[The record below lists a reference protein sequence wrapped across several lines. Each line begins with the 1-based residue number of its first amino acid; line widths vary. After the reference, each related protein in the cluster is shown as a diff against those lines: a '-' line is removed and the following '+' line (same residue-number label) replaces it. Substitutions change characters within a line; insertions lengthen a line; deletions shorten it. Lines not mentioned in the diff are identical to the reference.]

1 MIRALL
7 VSAVAL
13 AAGSALAADLP
24 ARTVAP
30 IAPAPL
36 AYNWTG
42 FYVGAHA
49 GYAWH
54 SGDFQMN
61 GPFAAQLGYPAKSAT
76 SPAGFIGGFQA
87 GYNYQINQ
95 IVVGAEADVG
105 FTSGTDRGVY
115 YGANGGS
122 LNVTSKGS
130 MLSTVRLRTG
140 YAIDRALIYVTGGF
154 AFSNTKAEGTLTVP
168 AGTPVA
174 QGVYSGN
181 VSGNRQGWALGAGF
195 EYALTNN
202 ITARAEYL
210 YYNVGDKNFQLDPNN
225 TTKIQFDGNVARLGV
240 NYKF

>member
-1 MIRALL
+1 MLRALL
-7 VSAVAL
+7 TSAIAL

-30 IAPAPL
+30 IAPVQT

-49 GYAWH
+49 GYTWA
-54 SGDFQMN
+54 SSDFHLN
-61 GPFAAQLGYPAKSAT
+61 GPFAGQLGYAPKSAT
-76 SPAGFIGGFQA
+76 SPAGFIGGLQV

-95 IVVGAEADVG
+95 FVVGVEADAG
-105 FTSGTDRGVY
+105 FTSGTDRSLRTGL
-115 YGANGGS
+115 NGGT
-122 LNVTSKGS
+122 LDVTSKGA
-130 MLSTVRLRTG
+130 MLSTVRLRAG
-140 YAIDRALIYVTGGF
+140 YAIDRALIYVTGGA

-168 AGTPVA
+168 ANMAVA
-174 QGVYSGN
+174 QGVYTGN
-181 VSGNRQGWALGAGF
+181 VSGNRQGWALGAGL

-210 YYNVGDKNFQLDPNN
+210 YYNVGDKNFQFDAAN
-225 TTKIQFDGNVARLGV
+225 TTKIKFEGNVARLGV